1 MRDPDLDWIEW
12 VEYRDDLDSYND
24 QVILYSSTTE
34 EEVQ

>member
-12 VEYRDDLDSYND
+12 VEYRDDLDPYND
-24 QVILYSSTTE
+24 QVILYSSTK